1 MSHPWTTPDDIAARV
16 RRRWDDGTLLR
27 AYATTA
33 DFESIEIPVR
43 APKASEIGEDLGAV
57 RDWIARLDA
66 GRRDDR
72 RYALTWK
79 DIGGRHVGRNRL
91 PDRAHLTS
99 FDQAWA
105 LLGVIA
111 SVRLFDE
118 ILTTTELYP
127 SVRAWALANPHRA
140 LELRHDMSG
149 LVAAY
154 RWLDDHRGSAKFLR
168 EIDAPGIDTK
178 FAERHRGVLAAMLG
192 VSMTAPGF
200 LADLGL
206 SSKPE
211 LVRMRPSDSI
221 GLPVP
226 ITELAV
232 RTVELAGLDLKP
244 RVAIIVENEITYLSV
259 DVPDAGIVLWG
270 KGFDV
275 DQVGRIPWLAGVRVL
290 YWGDIDTHG
299 FAILDRLLAW
309 LPQTESVL
317 MDRETLLA
325 HRDRWVL
332 EERPAKSSLRRLGG
346 AERDV
351 YSDLVSDVFGKNVR
365 LEQERVDWT
374 WATARLADAVDI

>member
-1 MSHPWTTPDDIAARV
+1 VSHPWTTPEDIAAKV
-16 RRRWDDGTLLR
+16 RRRWEDGTLLR
-27 AYATTA
+27 AYPTTG
-33 DFESIEIPVR
+33 DFETIEVPVR
-43 APKASEIGEDLGAV
+43 APKPSEIGDDLGAV

-72 RYALTWK
+72 RYTLVWK

-91 PDRAHLTS
+91 PDRALITS
-99 FDQAWA
+99 FDQAWT
-105 LLGVIA
+105 LLGVIE
-111 SVRLFDE
+111 SVRQFDE
-118 ILTTTELYP
+118 ILTKTELHP
-127 SVRAWALANPHRA
+127 AVRAWVLTHPHRA
-140 LELRHDMSG
+140 LELRHDMGG

-154 RWLDDHRGSAKFLR
+154 RWLDNHRGSNKYLR
-168 EIDAPGIDTK
+168 EITAPGIDTK
-178 FAERHRGVLAAMLG
+178 FAERHQGVLAAMLG
-192 VSMTAPGF
+192 VSKAAPGF

-211 LVRMRPSDSI
+211 LVRMRPSASI
-221 GLPVP
+221 GLRVPV
-226 ITELAV
+226 TELAV
-232 RTVELAGLDLKP
+232 RSAELAGLDLKP

-259 DVPDAGIVLWG
+259 DVPDGGIVLWG

-275 DQVGRIPWLAGVRVL
+275 DQVGRIPWLVGVRVL

-299 FAILDRLLAW
+299 FAILNRLLAW

-325 HRDRWVL
+325 HRDRWVS
-332 EERPAKSSLRRLGG
+332 EERPAKSSLRRLGI

-351 YSDLVSDVFGKNVR
+351 YSELVSDVFGERVR
-365 LEQERVDWT
+365 LEQERVDWV

>member
-1 MSHPWTTPDDIAARV
+1 MSHPWTTPEDIAAKV
-16 RRRWDDGTLLR
+16 RRRWDNGSLLR
-27 AYATTA
+27 AYATTL
-33 DFESIEIPVR
+33 DFEAIEIPVR

-91 PDRAHLTS
+91 PDRALLTS
-99 FDQAWA
+99 FAQAWA
-105 LLGVIA
+105 LLGVVA
-111 SVRLFDE
+111 SVRQFDE
-118 ILTTTELYP
+118 ILTTTSRYAA
-127 SVRAWALANPHRA
+127 VHAWALANPHRA

-154 RWLDDHRGSAKFLR
+154 VWLDDHRGSAKYLR
-168 EIDAPGIDTK
+168 EISAPGLDTK
-178 FAERHRGVLAAMLG
+178 FAERHRGVLANMLG
-192 VSMTAPGF
+192 VSSTAVRF

-206 SSKPE
+206 SAKPE

-232 RTVELAGLDLKP
+232 RSTELAALDLKP
-244 RVAIIVENEITYLSV
+244 RIAIIVENEITYLSV
-259 DVPDAGIVLWG
+259 DVPDDGIVLWG

-275 DQVGRIPWLAGVRVL
+275 DQVGRIPWLVGVRVL

-309 LPQTESVL
+309 LPHTEAIL

-325 HRDRWVL
+325 HRDRWVS
-332 EERPAKSSLRRLGG
+332 EERPTKSSLPRLRL
-346 AERDV
+346 AERGV
-351 YSDLVSDVFGKNVR
+351 YSDLVSDVFGERVR
-365 LEQERVDWT
+365 LEQERVDWV

>member
-1 MSHPWTTPDDIAARV
+1 MSHPWTTPADVAAKV

-33 DFESIEIPVR
+33 DFETIEIPVR

-57 RDWIARLDA
+57 RDWIARLDT
-66 GRRDDR
+66 GRRDDG

-91 PDRAHLTS
+91 PDRVVVTS

-105 LLGVIA
+105 LLGVIM
-111 SVRLFDE
+111 SVGQYDE
-118 ILTTTELYP
+118 ILTMTKPYP
-127 SVRAWALANPHRA
+127 AVHAWVLTHPHRA
-140 LELRHDMSG
+140 LEHRHDMRG

-154 RWLDDHRGSAKFLR
+154 SWLDDHRGSANYLR
-168 EIDAPGIDTK
+168 EISAPGIDTK

-192 VSMTAPGF
+192 VAKSPAGF
-200 LADLGL
+200 LSDLGL
-206 SSKPE
+206 SAKPE

-221 GLPVP
+221 GLPMP

-232 RTVELAGLDLKP
+232 RSAELPGLNLKP
-244 RVAIIVENEITYLSV
+244 SVAIIVENEITYLSV
-259 DVPDAGIVLWG
+259 EVPNDGIVLWG

-275 DQVGRIPWLAGVRVL
+275 DQVGRIPWLADVRIL

-317 MDRETLLA
+317 MDRETLLF
-325 HRDRWVL
+325 HRERWVS
-332 EERPAKSSLRRLGG
+332 EERPAKSLLRRLRP
-346 AERDV
+346 AEQDL
-351 YSDLVSDVFGKNVR
+351 YSDLVSDVLGERIR
-365 LEQERVDWT
+365 LEQERVDWA
-374 WATARLADAVDI
+374 WASARLAHTINI